1 MRPLID
7 RRILLGVTGSI
18 AAYKSA
24 DLASKLTQAG
34 AQVDVILTGAAL
46 QFVSPLTFQSVTGRR
61 AFTDED
67 LWGREGH
74 VRHIG
79 LGVDADLTII
89 APLTANTLAKLA
101 HGLADNLLSLTAL
114 AATCPLMLAPAMDG
128 GMFTHA
134 ATQANLALIRQHGAI
149 VVGPEEGHL
158 ASGSHGVG
166 RMVEPGE
173 LLGHIRLALSRG
185 GPLHGRKV
193 LVTAGG
199 TQESIDPVR
208 MITNRS
214 SGKQGYALA
223 QAALDLGADVTL
235 VSAPVGLP
243 EIVGVRRVEV
253 RSAQEMLD
261 SVLAALPETDVLV
274 MAAAVADF
282 RPANPASEKIKKG
295 DAMPE
300 IRLERTADILLEV
313 AKSRD
318 QSGWP
323 RLVVGFAAE
332 SSHLLENAHAK
343 LEAKRLDM
351 IVANDISAPD
361 AGFGFD
367 TNRVT
372 LLEVDREPQ
381 PLPLMSKEGVG
392 VSVMERVSELLLARE
407 QV

>member
-1 MRPLID
+1 MP
-7 RRILLGVTGSI
+7 SS
-18 AAYKSA
+18 SA
-24 DLASKLTQAG
+24 VA
-34 AQVDVILTGAAL
+34 
-46 QFVSPLTFQSVTGRR
+46 
-61 AFTDED
+61 
-67 LWGREGH
+67 W
-74 VRHIG
+74 
-79 LGVDADLTII
+79 
-89 APLTANTLAKLA
+89 
-101 HGLADNLLSLTAL
+101 SLTAL

-128 GMFTHA
+128 GMFAHA
-134 ATQANLALIRQHGAI
+134 ATQANLALIRKRGAI

-243 EIVGVRRVEV
+243 EIVGVRCVEV
-253 RSAQEMLD
+253 RSAKEMLD

-282 RPANPASEKIKKG
+282 RPANPAGEKIKKG
-295 DAMPE
+295 DAIPE
-300 IRLERTADILLEV
+300 IRLERTADILLDV

-318 QSGWP
+318 QSGRP

-351 IVANDISAPD
+351 VVANDISAPD

-372 LLEVDREPQ
+372 LLEVDKEPQ

-392 VSVMERVSELLLARE
+392 VSVMERVSELLLARD